1 MKTILFLCLICLTLS
16 EDSETSQYNKGP
28 AHNYKHE
35 QSEKYCEEYFVYTP
49 ETKWYDAGKSDENVP
64 QGVSDC
70 VDTLLY
76 DNEDRRYYD
85 RCCYIRMQSEGVMHS
100 GCFSLNEDEY
110 LDIAETMRKIEQ
122 GDKNVWVYDNIPE
135 SKVYQLDCHSTFVK
149 VLTGASILLA
159 LIL

>member
-1 MKTILFLCLICLTLS
+1 
-16 EDSETSQYNKGP
+16 
-28 AHNYKHE
+28 
-35 QSEKYCEEYFVYTP
+35 
-49 ETKWYDAGKSDENVP
+49 
-64 QGVSDC
+64 
-70 VDTLLY
+70 
-76 DNEDRRYYD
+76 
-85 RCCYIRMQSEGVMHS
+85 MHS

>member
-1 MKTILFLCLICLTLS
+1 MKTILILCLISLTLS
-16 EDSETSQYNKGP
+16 EEPESSEYTKGP

-49 ETKWYDAGKSDENVP
+49 TSKWFDDGKSDENVP

-76 DNEDRRYYD
+76 DNEDKRYYD
-85 RCCYIRMQSEGVMHS
+85 RCCYIRMQSDGVMHS
-100 GCFSLNEDEY
+100 GCFSLSEDEY

-122 GDKNVWVYDNIPE
+122 GDKDVWTYDNIPK

>member
-1 MKTILFLCLICLTLS
+1 MKTILILCLICLTLS
-16 EDSETSQYNKGP
+16 EDSETSQYNRGP

-49 ETKWYDAGKSDENVP
+49 ETKWY
-64 QGVSDC
+64 
-70 VDTLLY
+70 
-76 DNEDRRYYD
+76 
-85 RCCYIRMQSEGVMHS
+85 
-100 GCFSLNEDEY
+100 EDEY

-122 GDKNVWVYDNIPE
+122 GDRDVWKYDNIPT